1 MGLVHL
7 ENYFERIKQ
16 LRMSR
21 GTTQKE
27 LALLLDITSNAYQ
40 KYEYGEREPNM
51 STFIAL
57 ADYFDVS
64 LDYLVG
70 RSDDP
75 TRR

>member
-1 MGLVHL
+1 MKH
-7 ENYFERIKQ
+7 YFERAKALRTERNIKQ
-16 LRMSR
+16 KDVAS
-21 GTTQKE
+21 
-27 LALLLDITSNAYQ
+27 LLSMTVNAYQ

-51 STFIAL
+51 ETFIAL